1 MKTRTDRDSM
11 GPIEVP
17 DDVLWGAQTQRSLE
31 NFKIGGHTFPRE
43 MIRALGLTPFH
54 RRSFLALQRT
64 LAGDQL
70 PLDLFEE
77 GAAALAES
85 ADLDDDRALIGLTG
99 SLDLDA
105 AEAALLAT

>member
-1 MKTRTDRDSM
+1 MIDCLLGQAEVASRAPPNLGNDEARRRSRVDRDQVQLGAPNVNVAAKD
-11 GPIEVP
+11 GPP
-17 DDVLWGAQTQRSLE
+17 GRSQME
-31 NFKIGGHTFPRE
+31 
-43 MIRALGLTPFH
+43 
-54 RRSFLALQRT
+54 
-64 LAGDQL
+64 GDQL